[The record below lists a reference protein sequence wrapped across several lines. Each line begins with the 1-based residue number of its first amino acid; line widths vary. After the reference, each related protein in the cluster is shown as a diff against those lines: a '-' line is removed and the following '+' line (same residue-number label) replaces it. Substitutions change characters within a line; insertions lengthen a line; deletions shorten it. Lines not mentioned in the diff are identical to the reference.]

1 MIATLLLIAL
11 QEKGYTETLPKHL
24 VEFKMAAIPGGEVKI
39 GDKKVL
45 ILSEKDILA
54 VVQS

>member
-1 MIATLLLIAL
+1 MARSTGASAANGAIIFNPDKHFLTVL
-11 QEKGYTETLPKHL
+11 TE
-24 VEFKMAAIPGGEVKI
+24 IKI
-39 GDKKVL
+39 ENKKYL